1 MDADETTMIGEASA
15 AADAWLARLDAG
27 ELEASWR
34 EGASLFR
41 QTVTPEQWAEAQ
53 GRIVSV
59 LGGPLERWLRDS
71 EHLTS
76 VPDGPD
82 GHYVL
87 LRYETRFERR
97 EEALETVV
105 TILDTDG
112 RWRVGGYFV
121 Q

>member
-1 MDADETTMIGEASA
+1 MDADETTMIGDASA
-15 AADAWLARLDAG
+15 VADAWLGQLDAG
-27 ELEASWR
+27 DLDASWR

-59 LGGPLERWLRDS
+59 LGRPLERWLRET

-76 VPDGPD
+76 VPGAPD

-87 LRYETRFERR
+87 LRYETRFERK

-105 TILDTDG
+105 TLLDTDG
-112 RWRVGGYFV
+112 TWRVGGYFV